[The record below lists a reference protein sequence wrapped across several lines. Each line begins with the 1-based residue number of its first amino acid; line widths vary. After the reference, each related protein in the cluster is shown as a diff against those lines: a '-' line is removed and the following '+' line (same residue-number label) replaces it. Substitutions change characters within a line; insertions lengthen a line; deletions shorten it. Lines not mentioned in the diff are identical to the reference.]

1 MDLVTRES
9 HACVTARLRGFAI
22 LAPLAAP
29 SRPTLVVNNKSLQ
42 SNGLH
47 HRSRDQTASW
57 RACGVAS
64 ALCGI
69 GAVANNPCRRRSWSR
84 GLPSEPVQELPPP
97 QETIDHGDV
106 ARRIE
111 RVHALHLR
119 PPIGSH
125 FAHLDFFIRFG
136 VQPEDA
142 IDDNSR
148 AIARGAVL
156 RRSIELT
163 VVLEDPS
170 RRPCRANVALY
181 GVGTMG
187 SPGPQGRV

>member
-9 HACVTARLRGFAI
+9 HACVTARLRGFAS

-29 SRPTLVVNNKSLQ
+29 IRPKSVVNNKSLQ

-47 HRSRDQTASW
+47 HRSRDPTVSS

-69 GAVANNPCRRRSWSR
+69 GAVANNPCRGRSGSR

-119 PPIGSH
+119 TPIGSYSC
-125 FAHLDFFIRFG
+125 HLHFFIRFG
-136 VQPEDA
+136 VQLEDA

-156 RRSIELT
+156 SRSIKLT
-163 VVLEDPS
+163 VVLENPP
-170 RRPCRANVALY
+170 RRSCRANVALY

-187 SPGPQGRV
+187 GPGPQG

>member
-9 HACVTARLRGFAI
+9 HARVTARLRGFAS
-22 LAPLAAP
+22 LAPLAAH
-29 SRPTLVVNNKSLQ
+29 SRPTPVVNNKSLQ
-42 SNGLH
+42 SNWLH
-47 HRSRDQTASW
+47 HRSRDPTVSW
-57 RACGVAS
+57 RGCGVAS

-69 GAVANNPCRRRSWSR
+69 GAVANNPCRGRSWSR
-84 GLPSEPVQELPPP
+84 GLSSEPVQELPPP

-119 PPIGSH
+119 TPIGSY

-136 VQPEDA
+136 VQLEDA

-148 AIARGAVL
+148 AVARGAVL
-156 RRSIELT
+156 SRSIELT

-187 SPGPQGRV
+187 SPGPQG